1 MTKTIGMIVPSVDN
15 SFFANLAFNVEKE
28 LASKGYDTLICSSE
42 NKAEREK
49 EYFKKLITLD
59 TGGCICISGL
69 TALPEDLIP
78 ADYPLVWVDRI
89 PESVRSVP
97 WVANDDEEAMEQATL
112 YLIEKGNRNIL
123 LMPGYSAETQESPR
137 VKGYKKALLKAGIDI
152 NEDYILKRYGQK
164 SSETE
169 TAELVSTV
177 MHNGLKVD
185 GIITSSD
192 RAAFGA
198 MVALSKVG
206 YYVPED
212 VKLIS
217 FDNSPY
223 TTMSS
228 PSITAIDRN
237 SHELAVK
244 AVEILTALIIG
255 QKAEIENTIKVSLVK
270 RDSTR

>member
-1 MTKTIGMIVPSVDN
+1 MTKTIGMMVPSVDN
-15 SFFANLAFNVEKE
+15 SFFANLASNVEKE

-42 NKAEREK
+42 NNAERER
-49 EYFKKLITLD
+49 EYFKKLVDLGI
-59 TGGCICISGL
+59 GGCICVSGL
-69 TALPEDLIP
+69 TAQPEDLIP
-78 ADYPLVWVDRI
+78 ADYPLLWVDRI
-89 PESVRSVP
+89 PESVRPVP

-112 YLIEKGNRNIL
+112 YLIEKGSRNIL
-123 LMPGYSAETQESPR
+123 LVPGYSAETQESPR
-137 VKGYKKALLKAGIDI
+137 VKGYKKALLKMGIEV
-152 NEDYILKRYGQK
+152 NEDYILKRGGKK
-164 SSETE
+164 SSEIE

-177 MHNGLKVD
+177 MHKGLKVD

-206 YYVPED
+206 FYVPED
-212 VKLIS
+212 VRLIS

-237 SHELAVK
+237 PHELAVK
-244 AVEILTALIIG
+244 ADELLVNLIKC
-255 QKAEIENTIKVSLVK
+255 QKTEIENTIQVSLVK